1 MAREAEGDLR
11 KKRRSHRKI
20 EAEVEGC
27 RHKPGDAWSHQKLED
42 AGGTLS

>member
-1 MAREAEGDLR
+1 MAREAEGDL
-11 KKRRSHRKI
+11 RRSHRKI

-27 RHKPGDAWSHQKLED
+27 CHKPGDAWSHQKLED